1 MNKINFI
8 NLQQKKMGTEF
19 FPLVDENGEVTG
31 KASREICHNKS
42 FLLHPVVHLHV
53 INSHRELY
61 LQKRADNKDVQP
73 GKWDTAVGGHVDYG
87 ETIADALIREAS
99 EELGINR
106 FSPVFMVRYKFTSEV
121 ESELVHSYYTIHDE
135 KIVPDP
141 TEISDGRFWSF
152 TEIMANMG
160 KGIFTPNFEYEFN
173 YLVRNRLLPVTGI

>member
-1 MNKINFI
+1 
-8 NLQQKKMGTEF
+8 MGTEF
-19 FPLVDENGEVTG
+19 FPLVDEDGRITG
-31 KASREICHNKS
+31 KASREICHSKS

-53 INSHRELY
+53 INSLGELY

-87 ETIADALIREAS
+87 ETIADALIREAC

-121 ESELVHSYYTIHDE
+121 ESELVHTYYAICDE
-135 KIVPDP
+135 EVIPDP
-141 TEISDGRFWSF
+141 VEISEGKFWTASEIF
-152 TEIMANMG
+152 TKMG

-173 YLVRNRLLPVTGI
+173 YLVGNKLLPVKGI